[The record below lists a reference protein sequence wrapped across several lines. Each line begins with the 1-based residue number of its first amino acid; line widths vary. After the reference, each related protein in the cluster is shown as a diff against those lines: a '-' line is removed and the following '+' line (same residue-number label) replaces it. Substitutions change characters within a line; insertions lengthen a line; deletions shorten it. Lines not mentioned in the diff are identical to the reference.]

1 MNRLAQNKTRCRFGN
16 HVRSLSA
23 AAAECVMKSW
33 FESRIK
39 CDEDPLF
46 RERSE
51 RTNEQTKKG
60 RNEETKKGRNEETKK
75 RRNEETNRT
84 QRHSPFAI
92 RHSPFAIRHSP
103 FAIRHSPFAIRH
115 SPFAHSPIRP
125 FDIRRSGVDDRFG
138 QPACLLRVACS
149 KHAHTIYK
157 TWCVVPQEF
166 PDGSPSRFTMNDER

>member
-23 AAAECVMKSW
+23 AECVMKSW
-33 FESRIK
+33 LHSG

-46 RERSE
+46 QERSE
-51 RTNEQTKKG
+51 RTNEQTNKRTNEQTNK
-60 RNEETKKGRNEETKK
+60 RTNEETKE
-75 RRNEETNRT
+75 RT
-84 QRHSPFAI
+84 EPIAIRYSPIHHSPFAI
-92 RHSPFAIRHSP
+92 R
-103 FAIRHSPFAIRH
+103 
-115 SPFAHSPIRP
+115 PFAHSPIRP

-149 KHAHTIYK
+149 KHAHAIYR

-166 PDGSPSRFTMNDER
+166 PDGSP